1 MATKN
6 VLFKI
11 QADTGQLR
19 RELDAVQKELAQI
32 NNSTKQAEQSL
43 TSFGSLLKQAGAT
56 LATIGVG
63 QGLLT
68 FAQSAFTAT
77 AELEKLQISFTT
89 FLGSSDRAKEVLKSL
104 EEFAISTPFETE
116 QVTRAGRA
124 LLAFGVPVKELEGTL
139 RTLGD
144 ISAGTGKDFNE
155 LATIFGKAKTQGV
168 VQGEELN
175 QLAEAGVPIY
185 SKLAEVL
192 KIAEADVRKFGS
204 EGKISFLDLQQALKL
219 LTTEGEK
226 GSFFGL
232 TEQLSTS
239 LTGRLATL
247 SDEFTFLARD
257 IGESLKPTLES
268 IIDAGFRF
276 IQVLRQIPDF
286 IRNNATTL
294 KLLAGAITFVTIQLR
309 LQNQFWILARGYI
322 TAKNLVDR
330 ISIGL
335 ETIKARAIAVTTTA
349 QRASAAGTLLQTIA
363 TTGYSVATNIA
374 TATTR
379 AFSTAIKSNPIGLLV
394 TALAIASAFLIDF
407 GDATEQATEAENERF
422 DLAKSREQQ
431 QLKENDL
438 IDEERAK
445 LDLLVNQIRKTNN
458 GSAERNRLIKQLNDQ
473 YGTTLKNLDDEKKFQ
488 ALVNVET
495 AKAIALLEN
504 KAKARAIEE
513 TLVELYKK
521 QGELTRKNADQNK
534 KIEDD
539 RQKALSNLEKDEKR
553 IREQEK
559 KNRSDLSSSIGSL
572 GTAGSEFI
580 RLETRRKNINAEY
593 NKGLQESVKTSKELA
608 DVDTRIQE
616 LLNEGAN
623 LKIPEIEIPDGTD
636 SKTGDKIKTL
646 FNNLQNKI
654 DSLRLDIQE
663 QAIQFTNPESFNEAQ
678 KQVNDLYDLKQKRAE
693 ADINREIENA
703 REQGTLTAGVQ
714 KQFDEIKR
722 LTSLKI
728 QQDQEKEILKIKKD
742 YDQRDLKSKLEIGKI
757 ASEQRIFD
765 EQIIQ
770 EKLATERDKLNERL
784 SKATTKKERE
794 SILKQLNENKQLTID
809 SLQRESNDRILQIST
824 NAQAEKNIKG
834 KTALEI
840 KAIEDQATLDI
851 LKEKKDT
858 QDKIDKLNV
867 DGAKTAVDA
876 SKKANEEILQGYQDV
891 TKETL
896 ALINS
901 VIDAQ
906 IKQTEVAISS
916 QEKRVERA
924 KEIAEK
930 GNAELLQLEEE
941 RLDKLNRQRAN
952 FVRQQQA
959 LAFVELAFN
968 SALAI
973 AKAARDGGALAPF
986 TIASTIIALTAGFI
1000 KARALAQSAGGGFAE
1015 GGFTGDGGKY
1025 EPAGI
1030 VHKGEF
1036 VFSKEKTTKYRSL
1049 FEDIHKGRDPFI
1061 TKGMSSKVLVVQNA
1075 GMDEKLT
1082 RIEKA
1087 IREQKG
1093 MSLSI
1098 DERGIHGIVS
1108 TLQYKQNRI
1117 RNKAR

>member
-43 TSFGSLLKQAGAT
+43 TSFGSLLRQAGAT
-56 LATIGVG
+56 LATLGVG

-124 LLAFGVPVKELEGTL
+124 LLAFGVPVNELQSTL

-155 LATIFGKAKTQGV
+155 LATIFGKAKTQGI

-185 SKLAEVL
+185 GKLAEVL
-192 KIAEADVRKFGS
+192 NIAEADVRKFG
-204 EGKISFLDLQQALKL
+204 EQGKISFLDLQQALKL

-232 TEQLSTS
+232 TNELSQS

-247 SDEFTFLARD
+247 KDEFTFLARD
-257 IGESLKPTLES
+257 IGTALKPTLES
-268 IIDAGFRF
+268 VIEGLFQF
-276 IQVLRQIPDF
+276 IQVIRQIPAF
-286 IRNNATTL
+286 IQENATTL
-294 KLLAGAITFVTIQLR
+294 KILAGAITFVTIQQR

-322 TAKNLVDR
+322 TAKNIVDR
-330 ISIGL
+330 VSIGL
-335 ETIKARAIAVTTTA
+335 ENAKGRAIAFVNGV
-349 QRASAAGTLLQTIA
+349 QRSATAGTILQTTA
-363 TTGYSVATNIA
+363 TTGLNIA
-374 TATTR
+374 TRLVTASTR
-379 AFSTAIKSNPIGLLV
+379 AFSAVLRANPIGLLV
-394 TALAIASAFLIDF
+394 SGLALATSLLIDF
-407 GDATEQATEAENERF
+407 GDATAEATEAENERF

-431 QLKENDL
+431 KLKENDL
-438 IDEERAK
+438 IDQERAK
-445 LDLLVNQIRKTNN
+445 LDLLINQIRKSNN
-458 GSAERNRLIKQLNDQ
+458 GSTERNRLIKELNDN

-488 ALVNVET
+488 EAVNNET
-495 AKAIALLEN
+495 AKAIALIEN

-521 QGELTRKNADQNK
+521 QSELQQRVAKNAK
-534 KIEDD
+534 VIG
-539 RQKALSNLEKDEKR
+539 DE
-553 IREQEK
+553 Q
-559 KNRSDLSSSIGSL
+559 
-572 GTAGSEFI
+572 
-580 RLETRRKNINAEY
+580 KNINDRQLTD
-593 NKGLQESVKTSKELA
+593 LQDINPAIQNQIKNQNLLVKTLGKVQNGVDQDLLELN
-608 DVDTRIQE
+608 DLNKRIEQ
-616 LLNEGAN
+616 LLNEGAS
-623 LKIPEIEIPDGTD
+623 LKAPEIKIPDGTD
-636 SKTGDKIKTL
+636 SKTADQIKTL
-646 FNNLQNKI
+646 FNNLQEKI
-654 DSLRLDIQE
+654 NSLRLDIRE
-663 QAIQFTNPESFNEAQ
+663 QAITFTDPESFNEAQ
-678 KQVNDLYDLKQKRAE
+678 QQVNDLYALKQKRAD
-693 ADINREIENA
+693 ADIDREIENA
-703 REQGTLTAGVQ
+703 RQQGTLTAGVQ
-714 KQFDEIKR
+714 AQFDELKR
-722 LTSLKI
+722 LTAIKI
-728 QQDQEKEILKIKKD
+728 QQDQEKEIFKIKRD
-742 YDQRDLKSKLEIGKI
+742 YDQRDLKSQLEIGKI
-757 ASEQRIFD
+757 ASEQRILD

-784 SKATTKKERE
+784 SKATTKKERD
-794 SILKQLNENKQLTID
+794 SILKQLNENKLLTID
-809 SLQRESNDRILQIST
+809 SLKRESNERILQIET
-824 NAQAEKNIKG
+824 NAKAEKNVKG

-840 KAIEDQATLDI
+840 KAIEDQATLDV
-851 LKEKKDT
+851 LKEKKET
-858 QDKIDKLNV
+858 QDKIDKINV
-867 DGAKTAVDA
+867 DGAKTATDA
-876 SKKANEEILQGYQDV
+876 SKKANEEILQGYEDV

-973 AKAARDGGALAPF
+973 AKSARDGGALAPF

-1036 VFSKEKTTKYRSL
+1036 VFTKEKTAKYRSL

>member
-155 LATIFGKAKTQGV
+155 LATIFGKAKTQGII
-168 VQGEELN
+168 QGDELR

-185 SKLAEVL
+185 GKLAEVL
-192 KIAEADVRKFGS
+192 KIAEGDVRKFG
-204 EGKISFLDLQQALKL
+204 EQGKISFLDLQQALKL

-232 TEQLSTS
+232 TNELSQS

-257 IGESLKPTLES
+257 IGTALKPTLES
-268 IIDAGFRF
+268 VIEGLFRF
-276 IQVLRQIPDF
+276 IQVIRQIPAF
-286 IRNNATTL
+286 IQENATTL
-294 KLLAGAITFVTIQLR
+294 KILAGAITFVTIQQR

-322 TAKNLVDR
+322 TAKNIVDR
-330 ISIGL
+330 VSIGL
-335 ETIKARAIAVTTTA
+335 ENAKGRAIAFVNGV
-349 QRASAAGTLLQTIA
+349 QRSATAGTLLQTTA
-363 TTGYSVATNIA
+363 TAGLNIA
-374 TATTR
+374 TRLVTASTR
-379 AFSTAIKSNPIGLLV
+379 AFSAVLKANPIGLLV
-394 TALAIASAFLIDF
+394 SGLVLATSLLIDF
-407 GDATEQATEAENERF
+407 GDATEDATDAETERF
-422 DLAKSREQQ
+422 NLAKSREQQ
-431 QLKENDL
+431 KLKENDL

-445 LDLLVNQIRKTNN
+445 LDLLINQIRKSNN
-458 GSAERNRLIKQLNDQ
+458 GSAERNKLIKQLNDQ
-473 YGTTLKNLDDEKKFQ
+473 YGTTLKNLTDEKKFQ
-488 ALVNVET
+488 EAVNKET
-495 AKAIALLEN
+495 AIAIALIEQ
-504 KAKARAIEE
+504 KAKSRAIEE
-513 TLVELYKK
+513 QLVELYKK
-521 QGELTRKNADQNK
+521 ESELVKITASQRKVINDETSKVRERQKRELQDINPAIANQIANQNILIKTQGKVNEGLSKEAGELKN
-534 KIEDD
+534 
-539 RQKALSNLEKDEKR
+539 
-553 IREQEK
+553 
-559 KNRSDLSSSIGSL
+559 
-572 GTAGSEFI
+572 
-580 RLETRRKNINAEY
+580 
-593 NKGLQESVKTSKELA
+593 VKTRIKEL
-608 DVDTRIQE
+608 
-616 LLNEGAN
+616 LSEGAN
-623 LKIPEIEIPDGTD
+623 LKVPEIEIPDGTD
-636 SKTGDKIKTL
+636 SKTQEKIKTL
-646 FNNLQNKI
+646 FNNLQDKI
-654 DSLRLDIQE
+654 NSLRLDIRE
-663 QAIQFTNPESFNEAQ
+663 QSIQFTDPESFNEAQ
-678 KQVNDLYDLKQKRAE
+678 QQVNDLYSLKQKRAE
-693 ADINREIENA
+693 ADIDREIENA

-722 LTSLKI
+722 LTSIKI
-728 QQDQEKEILKIKKD
+728 QQDQEKEIFKIKRD

-757 ASEQRIFD
+757 ASETRILD

-770 EKLATERDKLNERL
+770 EKIALENDKLNERL
-784 SKATTKKERE
+784 SKASTKKQRD
-794 SILKQLNENKQLTID
+794 SILKQLNENKLLTID
-809 SLQRESNDRILQIST
+809 SLKRESNERILQIET
-824 NAQAEKNIKG
+824 NAKAEKNVKG

-840 KAIEDQATLDI
+840 KAIEDQATLDV
-851 LKEKKDT
+851 LKEKKET
-858 QDKIDKLNV
+858 QDKIDKINV

-876 SKKANEEILQGYQDV
+876 SKKANDEILQGYQDV

-906 IKQTEVAISS
+906 IRQTEVAISS

-1015 GGFTGDGGKY
+1015 GGFTGEGGKY
-1025 EPAGI
+1025 EPAGV